1 MAEGQSYRFTV
12 KAKDVAGNLSAAS
25 DEAIVGGGSSDGL
38 VYSYYE
44 GSWSKLP
51 NFDNLTAVKSGV
63 VENFT
68 LSPRN
73 RNDNFAFLY
82 QGTINVPANG
92 EYTFYTESD
101 DGSKLYINGTQIVNN
116 DGLHGKRER
125 SGKITLNAGPHAIV
139 ASFFERGGGQHM
151 EVRWKGPGI
160 SKQEIPNSALA
171 GSSPTAS
178 APISPTGLSS
188 SSVMHDG
195 ASLRWTD
202 NSNDELSFQL
212 YRSGSASGPFSSVAV
227 LGANTTSYQ
236 AVGLE
241 AQTTYHYKVRARS
254 AAGNS
259 TFSNTVSVTT
269 PAAPDVMPVKLYTT
283 RLNFTKNATA
293 PSPWYNT
300 SKEPAVGDVFS
311 DLPDAQGTGTGIS
324 VKLLSAFGGSYNQGA
339 STGDNSGIVPDAAL
353 AEYYWF
359 GIFGAPN
366 TVQVEVSGLDPGK
379 LYDLSFV
386 ASSVFNQ
393 SGVTDNGSTVFSI
406 GDRSATV
413 YAQANTD
420 QAAVIAG
427 YAPDGSGKAVVTLS
441 KAAGSR
447 AGYLNALV
455 IEAYSNPSAPEQ
467 GIAQVDA
474 YGVSKSAI
482 QVDWTGVAGAT
493 RYKLYR
499 SSTAA
504 GGFSEVYSGSAT
516 GYTDSGLSAG
526 STYYYRVE
534 VQYGDGSSSASLPVP
549 GASLSQL
556 SYLNMNGEQRYD
568 APYPWNNFGVLPSSG
583 DVFGNFRDESGSATG
598 MVIEFRESLT
608 GANDWGLSTGN
619 NSGVYPDKAMKSFFF
634 METFEEAEL
643 VVRGLD
649 ETMRYNFVFFN
660 SIDQNFSVTTDF
672 SIGDQTVVAEA
683 RDNTRNTERI
693 RGVVPDANGEVVIRI
708 SSAENW
714 SIFNALVVEAYPG
727 EGGLNARSA
736 GVSSGEVEAYDK
748 SVYQGLSGSD
758 LSEVVVYPNPFGEV
772 LRVEVGGSLA
782 GSYRYE
788 VSDLLGVWC
797 TAVS

>member
-1 MAEGQSYRFTV
+1 
-12 KAKDVAGNLSAAS
+12 
-25 DEAIVGGGSSDGL
+25 
-38 VYSYYE
+38 
-44 GSWSKLP
+44 
-51 NFDNLTAVKSGV
+51 
-63 VENFT
+63 
-68 LSPRN
+68 
-73 RNDNFAFLY
+73 
-82 QGTINVPANG
+82 
-92 EYTFYTESD
+92 
-101 DGSKLYINGTQIVNN
+101 
-116 DGLHGKRER
+116 
-125 SGKITLNAGPHAIV
+125 
-139 ASFFERGGGQHM
+139 
-151 EVRWKGPGI
+151 
-160 SKQEIPNSALA
+160 
-171 GSSPTAS
+171 
-178 APISPTGLSS
+178 
-188 SSVMHDG
+188 MHDG

-212 YRSGSASGPFSSVAV
+212 YRSGSVSGPFSSVAV

-493 RYKLYR
+493 HYKLYR

-504 GGFSEVYSGSAT
+504 GGFSEVYSGNAT

-534 VQYGDGSSSASLPVP
+534 VQYGDGSSSASLSVP

-758 LSEVVVYPNPFGEV
+758 LSEVAVYPNPFGEV

-788 VSDLLGVWC
+788 VSDLLGRVVYGGELGGAQSEVDLSSASLQAG
-797 TAVS
+797 TYLLTIISESQTTKTIRIIKQ